1 MCHLGPGMFF
11 FLFFVIHT
19 TPTTASHCSQGGGT
33 PTPPPMRRHPCPRT
47 TSRGGGTLPH
57 CLQDDLCRQAC
68 CSLALLLQWTHNNTA
83 TSRSLL
89 SSDNDNDD
97 AMSSSSPA
105 PVIEGARNCGSPEMQ
120 ELLSKGRRRVMGT
133 GKAGVQ
139 VRVRSRVPTGYPCGS
154 LPERIKG
161 PLGGQRQGGWMGEW
175 RSMWFECGT
184 ATSRCKGGNA
194 AMMRANGRLRGSSGR
209 VGAVATAVV
218 VSSQIYMFST
228 TQSMQTATV
237 QNLRFYLQCKK

>member
-57 CLQDDLCRQAC
+57 CLQDDLCHQAC

-83 TSRSLL
+83 VSRSLL

-97 AMSSSSPA
+97 AMLLSSPA
-105 PVIEGARNCGSPEMQ
+105 VIEGARNCGSPEMQ
-120 ELLSKGRRRVMGT
+120 ELLSEGRRRVMGT

-139 VRVRSRVPTGYPCGS
+139 VRVRSREPAGYPCGS

-161 PLGGQRQGGWMGEW
+161 PLGGGRQGGWMGEW